1 MTVMKIFLSLVLS
14 FGCTLSFAQ
23 NAQFFKGVDFDS
35 SYCVVGIVQGNN
47 QKQDSL
53 PQYWFVLDNPADMIQ
68 LKKKWVFTNEAP
80 RISIEFSPIEIY
92 TLRNKMEMIPTALIY
107 PQQGIIK
114 SGNSW
119 YRFDIREIEKLH
131 NKHPLRYHTQTFR
144 FDTYKQ
150 CIIFGNSLLNDSNL
164 LFFMPPSMRFEGEF
178 YIYGKRTNDPSS
190 PDWVHSDINK
200 VLKSVADE
208 GTYESARTLND
219 TFDFTHKDQIRITV
233 SGPKSLYDKF
243 ESKDF
248 KKGDWTPSIIEMKVF
263 WRD

>member
-1 MTVMKIFLSLVLS
+1 MKIILSLILS
-14 FGCTLSFAQ
+14 IVYTISFAQ
-23 NAQFFKGVDFDS
+23 SSELFKGVDFDS
-35 SYCVVGIVQGNN
+35 SFCVVGIVHGNS

-68 LKKKWVFTNEAP
+68 LKKEWVFKKEVP
-80 RISIEFSPIEIY
+80 RISIEFTSIEIY

-107 PQQGIIK
+107 PQQSIIK

-119 YRFDIREIEKLH
+119 YRFDMKAIAKLH
-131 NKHPLRYHTQTFR
+131 NKHPLRYHTQTIR

-150 CIIFGNSLLNDSNL
+150 CIVYGNSLLNDSNI
-164 LFFMPPSMRFEGEF
+164 LFFLPPSMRFEGEF
-178 YIYGKRTNDPSS
+178 YIYGNRTNDPNS
-190 PDWVHSDINK
+190 PDWVHADINK
-200 VLKSVADE
+200 VLKSLADE
-208 GTYESARTLND
+208 KTYTSARILND
-219 TFDFTHKDQIRITV
+219 TFDIAHKDQTRIQV

-248 KKGDWTPSIIEMKVF
+248 KKGDWIPTIIDLKVF